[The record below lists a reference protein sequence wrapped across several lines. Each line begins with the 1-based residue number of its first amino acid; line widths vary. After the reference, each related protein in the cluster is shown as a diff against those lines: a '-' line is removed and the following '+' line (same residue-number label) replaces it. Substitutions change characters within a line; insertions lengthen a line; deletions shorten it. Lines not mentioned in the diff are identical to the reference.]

1 MKRFFSLFFG
11 LAVFLAAGSF
21 GLGAGAQTITASA
34 DSASAETFFQ
44 NLAAAPALVCKIDGE
59 EALEELKSG
68 NALLQNAVWTVD
80 ENMAVLN
87 AQGES
92 LGAFETLRAEISG
105 DVIDNFYI
113 SSETIISGLKAYA
126 EKNGDYDFSMIAS
139 APELLRKA
147 KDAIPQARGMMDFS
161 ENLPEKKTALAKS
174 NEAGANVII
183 LSAEQADEETV
194 SYFQQ
199 RMKTVWAITEEG
211 SFGVLKA
218 CSSGAFGLIL
228 KDAAVLEETFPEV
241 GDTTVLTRSPLNVAH
256 RGDPLIYNENSLDG
270 CEAAYQNGA
279 SHIELDFRLT
289 KDGEIIVMHDAILN
303 TTTDGSGAINQMTLD
318 EIRNYHIIKRID
330 GVESGTKSAIPT
342 IDEVFEFIGDK
353 DICLLFE
360 IKSSEEA
367 LVEKLSEKLEQ
378 YDVADKVV
386 VISFD
391 RTQLQRVREKIPYIW
406 ALDLNTV
413 YETSVEDLCASET
426 GYDIDK
432 GGYSSEFVSYM
443 INRGFMPC
451 FWTYN
456 DFSDYLVA
464 SEEGIF
470 GLTNN
475 CASRAGAIGYDIRV
489 ETPEMKKAEIKEG
502 MELTYSVVKTN
513 GKLAN
518 SDEKAV
524 VIAYK
529 DCGTYAECVVK
540 AATNIPVERVKTVKI
555 PYAEESAGGCGSVCF
570 SSGLPLFSAVVFVV
584 AMFLVKKRDRQ
595 TYKMIEGKKKADF
608 SRSQNEL

>member
-1 MKRFFSLFFG
+1 MKRFYSLFFG

-21 GLGAGAQTITASA
+21 GLGAGARNISVSASETS
-34 DSASAETFFQ
+34 DSASAEAFFQ
-44 NLAAAPALVCKIDGE
+44 SLAAAPTIVCEINAQED
-59 EALEELKSG
+59 LEQLKSG

-80 ENMAVLN
+80 GNMTVLN

-113 SSETIISGLKAYA
+113 SSEAVISGLKAYA

-139 APELLRKA
+139 DPELLREA
-147 KDAIPQARGMMDFS
+147 KDAIPQTRGMIDFS
-161 ENLPEKKTALAKS
+161 EDLPEKKTALAES

-199 RMKTVWAITEEG
+199 RMKTVWAIAEEG
-211 SFGVLKA
+211 RFGVLKA
-218 CSSGAFGLIL
+218 CASGAFGIIL
-228 KDAAVLEETFPEV
+228 KDAAVLEEAFPEV
-241 GDTTVLTRSPLNVAH
+241 GDTTVLTRNPLNVAH

-289 KDGEIIVMHDAILN
+289 KDGEIVVMHDAILN
-303 TTTDGSGAINQMTLD
+303 TTTDGSGAINQMTL
-318 EIRNYHIIKRID
+318 EQIRNYHIIKRID
-330 GVESGTKSAIPT
+330 GVESGTKSVIPT
-342 IDEVFEFIGDK
+342 IDEVFEFIGNK

-378 YDVADKVV
+378 YGVADKVV

-391 RTQLQRVREKIPYIW
+391 RTQLQRVREKIPHIG
-406 ALDLNTV
+406 ALDLNTA
-413 YETSVEDLCASET
+413 YETSVENLCASET

-432 GGYSSEFVSYM
+432 SAYSSEFVSYM

-475 CASRAGAIGYDIRV
+475 CASRAGAIGYDICI
-489 ETPEMKKAEIKEG
+489 ESPEMKKTAIKEG
-502 MELTYSVVKTN
+502 LELSYSVIKTN

-518 SDEKAV
+518 SDGKAI

-529 DCGTYAECVVK
+529 DCGTYAECIVK

-555 PYAEESAGGCGSVCF
+555 SYEAEAAGGCGSVCL

-584 AMFLVKKRDRQ
+584 AMFLIKKRAPA
-595 TYKMIEGKKKADF
+595 KA
-608 SRSQNEL
+608 